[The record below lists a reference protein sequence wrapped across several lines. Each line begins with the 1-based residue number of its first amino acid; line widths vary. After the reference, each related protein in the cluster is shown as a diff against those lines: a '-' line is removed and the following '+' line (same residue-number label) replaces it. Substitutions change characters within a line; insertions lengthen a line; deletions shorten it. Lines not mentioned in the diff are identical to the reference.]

1 MWPSSKP
8 HPLSHA
14 TTLYIVYFMLY
25 ATFVKMKEDFLHFCN
40 KILIIRKNVEKNVVG
55 LHNYDD
61 VIMTSSV
68 MTEIGNDVNECSV
81 GT

>member
-1 MWPSSKP
+1 
-8 HPLSHA
+8 
-14 TTLYIVYFMLY
+14 
-25 ATFVKMKEDFLHFCN
+25 MKEDFLHFCN
-40 KILIIRKNVEKNVVG
+40 KIILIIRKNVEKNVVG